1 MHQAKNLT
9 WKQERFLSEYLL
21 SGNAAEAVR
30 RAGYQ
35 TCYPSEVG
43 QGLKRHP
50 RARTALIEAQEARAR
65 RLEIQAELVASKYM
79 QFMESALGVKDF
91 ETALK
96 ALNQLCIKLKVFER
110 HQALPLLEIME
121 QAPNDQEGMLRATI
135 GVLAIAGKYDEL
147 LKALKLKAQLE
158 QASNAEGMYEQAL
171 LSLEQLLYSTLSVL

>member
-9 WKQERFLSEYLL
+9 WKQERFVSEYLL

-35 TCYPSEVG
+35 TRYPSEVG
-43 QGLKRHP
+43 YGLKRHP
-50 RARTALIEAQEARAR
+50 KVRTALIEAQEAWAR
-65 RLEIQAELVASKYM
+65 RLEIQADLIASKYM
-79 QFMESALGVKDF
+79 QLMERALEAKDF

-96 ALNQLCIKLKVFER
+96 ALNQLCNKLKVFER
-110 HQALPLLEIME
+110 HQALPLLEMLE
-121 QAPNDQEGMLRATI
+121 KAPNDWEGMLRAII

-158 QASNAEGMYEQAL
+158 QASNTEGMYEQAL
-171 LSLEQLLYSTLSVL
+171 LSLEV